1 MFKCVCVC
9 TCICVRGFPCTYAWA
24 ELYYGMRFCSWCH
37 FRLKEVKESLHC
49 VPRSATQEFL
59 IKPIVSKLHKLNC
72 REQDSVCVPQDP
84 VYILT
89 FQHQFIQCPD
99 IQFCFFF
106 LFYFFVVDL
115 FTSHLL
121 SSLLCTVIV
130 MIIKGTWLKVPDMPN
145 KYNKISFWYFLLLNE
160 GLVLLV

>member
-1 MFKCVCVC
+1 MCLSVCVCVC

-106 LFYFFVVDL
+106 VLFFCCWPFYLVTSPFKFALHSDSNDNKRYSGSRCLICQISTTKSLSGIFF
-115 FTSHLL
+115 
-121 SSLLCTVIV
+121 C
-130 MIIKGTWLKVPDMPN
+130 
-145 KYNKISFWYFLLLNE
+145 
-160 GLVLLV
+160 